1 MLLRDDSDRISID
14 QQDQA
19 AGSNGTLYCYIG
31 FHEAASSATQTS
43 VGFQFTTQY
52 GFSIGRVHMEP

>member
-19 AGSNGTLYCYIG
+19 AGSLVSYTDFGR
-31 FHEAASSATQTS
+31 
-43 VGFQFTTQY
+43 
-52 GFSIGRVHMEP
+52 FSIYHTVWVLNWTCSHGTVD